1 MIWKRYKELAAQL
14 RNLRGSVPE
23 VMKGFATLAQTAL
36 ASKALDGKTKEL
48 IALAIAVAVRCDDC
62 IGFHVKAAV
71 AQGASREEVAETLGM
86 AIYMGAGCTPA
97 TRWKRS
103 ISSPCFSWEAQQ
115 LVNCSR
121 KYPQLRRWSIS
132 PQRITQ
138 IEAIS
143 TPLVALRC
151 GPKSSMTLPV
161 TLGEA
166 G

>member
-1 MIWKRYKELAAQL
+1 
-14 RNLRGSVPE
+14 
-23 VMKGFATLAQTAL
+23 MKGFATLAQTAL

-103 ISSPCFSWEAQQ
+103 ISSQTELTTVLRLHFSVQDIQW
-115 LVNCSR
+115 
-121 KYPQLRRWSIS
+121 RRNSVMAS
-132 PQRITQ
+132 GPGAVEVRLLN
-138 IEAIS
+138 A
-143 TPLVALRC
+143 PLVV
-151 GPKSSMTLPV
+151 STLYF
-161 TLGEA
+161 LDSEA
-166 G
+166 PIPAR